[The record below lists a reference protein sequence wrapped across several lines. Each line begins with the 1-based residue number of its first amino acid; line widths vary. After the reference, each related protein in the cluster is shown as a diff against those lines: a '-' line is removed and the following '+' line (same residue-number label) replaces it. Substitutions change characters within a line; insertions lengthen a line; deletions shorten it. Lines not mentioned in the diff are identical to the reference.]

1 MWSKPRTENQ
11 TNYLHARVYVC
22 VYSKRDYVC
31 VWAYVCVRC
40 GVGALWLCCLLGV
53 SGALV
58 LRVLCVQLQVFIH
71 G

>member
-22 VYSKRDYVC
+22 VYFYVC
-31 VWAYVCVRC
+31 VWACVCVWC
-40 GVGALWLCCLLGV
+40 GVGALWLCCVRGV